1 LPPLF
6 AQNTDAGFASAH
18 ACCGLVISVATKIKA
33 IARGMLSS
41 VRDIDIL
48 ALGGG
53 TTVANA
59 LKPSKGHGGDRD
71 APLQLPTA

>member
-18 ACCGLVISVATKIKA
+18 AGCGLVISVATKIKA

-41 VRDIDIL
+41 VE
-48 ALGGG
+48 
-53 TTVANA
+53 TST
-59 LKPSKGHGGDRD
+59 S
-71 APLQLPTA
+71 